1 MKKYNV
7 KKVVKMEERL
17 KELRDPES
25 DKLRDKWLFPMGLA
39 TAMSATMT
47 ATMGT
52 EAIMTG
58 QPVLGA
64 MAAAT
69 ALVTAYAGRHS
80 LKLLLQDAK
89 LSVLYEE
96 LQEIY
101 KEQGDD
107 FKAQVEEAL
116 ENAKEKSKQL

>member
-80 LKLLLQDAK
+80 LKLLLQDAE